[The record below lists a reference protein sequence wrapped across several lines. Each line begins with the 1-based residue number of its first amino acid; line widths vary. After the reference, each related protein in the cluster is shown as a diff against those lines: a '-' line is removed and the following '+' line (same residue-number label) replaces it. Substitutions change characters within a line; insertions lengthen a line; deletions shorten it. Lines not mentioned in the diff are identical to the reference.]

1 MVKAIVIYN
10 SRGGNTKQVADKIAE
25 GLGVQ
30 SVNQKNIPQNI
41 EDYDL
46 LVLGTWPMMFKVRG
60 KSKRWLT
67 KFGKKKIEGK
77 QVALFFT
84 SGGPDEVIPSTQE
97 TNPKLIKEMVFET
110 MESLINAEN
119 KVTILDDRFH
129 CKGAIRMMG
138 KIMDNEGHP
147 TEEELEQA
155 KAFGEMLKDKFES

>member
-1 MVKAIVIYN
+1 MVKAIIIYN
-10 SRGGNTKQVADKIAE
+10 SRGGNTKQVAEKIAE
-25 GLGVQ
+25 GLGVEC
-30 SVNQKNIPQNI
+30 VNQKNIPENI

-67 KFGKKKIEGK
+67 KFSKKKIGGK
-77 QVALFFT
+77 KVALFFT
-84 SGGPDEVIPSTQE
+84 SAGPDEVLPGTKE

-119 KVTILDDRFH
+119 KVTILDDRFY
-129 CKGAIRMMG
+129 CKGALRMMS
-138 KIMDNEGHP
+138 KITANEGHP
-147 TEEELEQA
+147 TDEELEQA